1 MKKQKINY
9 KYYLIAIFLILTTYL
24 SFSVQRISNL
34 GVYIILLGALLNFL
48 VMYLNKKRMPVYV
61 KKSKNYKD
69 EDTRVHEV
77 IYRKGRIRLFYLAD
91 IFSLK
96 INKKYAIVYSI
107 GDLFIVLGL
116 LIYFIFF

>member
-9 KYYLIAIFLILTTYL
+9 KYYLIAIFLILITYL
-24 SFSVQRISNL
+24 SFSIQRISNL

-69 EDTRVHEV
+69 TNVHRFTY
-77 IYRKGRIRLFYLAD
+77 IKGKIKLFYLAD